1 MTTILL
7 IEDNASF
14 RKNIA
19 QILTIEGFEV
29 ITAED
34 GRAGLERVREHLPN
48 LIICDIMMP
57 LIGGYDVLA
66 KLRADATTAS
76 VPFIFLTAK
85 GEMHDLRHGMSLGAD
100 DYLAK
105 PVDSVELLEAVRTR
119 LERHA
124 QQRRT
129 FAPCFDDARPLIK
142 LGISEREAEI
152 LLWVAQG
159 KSNSDIATIC
169 EISVGTVKKHT
180 NHIFEKLGVE
190 GRTSATLRALEV
202 LAERDRHVATT

>member
-14 RKNIA
+14 RRNIA
-19 QILTIEGFEV
+19 QILTIEGFRV
-29 ITAED
+29 LTAED
-34 GRAGLERVREHLPN
+34 GSVGLRQAREHLPD
-48 LIICDIMMP
+48 LILCDIMMP
-57 LIGGYDVLA
+57 VMGGYEVLA
-66 KLRADATTAS
+66 QLRADAATAS

-85 GEMHDLRHGMSLGAD
+85 GDMPDLRQGMTLGAD

-105 PVDSVELLEAVRTR
+105 PVDSTDLLGAVRTR

-124 QQRRT
+124 QQGRT
-129 FAPCFDDARPLIK
+129 FAPRFDDAKPLEK
-142 LGISEREAEI
+142 LGISGREAEI
-152 LLWVAQG
+152 LLWMAQG
-159 KSNSDIATIC
+159 KSNGDIAIIC

-202 LAERDRHVATT
+202 LAERD